1 MGTSSAMSTSNQYIK
16 YKITINQNSQSVSDN
31 YSNVTVKVNFYR
43 TNTGYTSYGTG
54 TVYCKIN
61 GTTYTASVSA
71 SQKITNSGIDLFS
84 KTLNIYHNN
93 DGTKTLTTSAWISHS
108 VVTSSEQSYSQKLS
122 TIPRA
127 STISSISGNTLGSPI
142 TVNISR
148 ASSSFTHKVFYKRTD
163 GQRFEVG
170 SGVGTSH
177 TFTPSINDS
186 NLLPNATS
194 GTAEITVDTYS
205 GSTYIGYNAKN
216 ITVYV
221 PSSVV
226 PTIGDITLTESV
238 SGIAEKFGGFVQ
250 WKSKIKASI
259 NASGSYSSTIK
270 SYSSKINGATYTS
283 NSFTTGYLNS
293 GGDCA
298 VTVKDSRGRESSKT
312 IGFSATAYWDPW
324 IDNFSVSRCNAD
336 GTANDSGNCA
346 KCVIKAGIAPVNDRN
361 DKTFTIQYK
370 KQSDSSYQTVILS
383 NDNYTLET
391 TQIFTDIDT
400 ESEYEFIL
408 TIGDYFGALK
418 VTRNIS
424 TAYTLVDYNASG
436 RGIAFGKVSTKN
448 AFEVDMQTNISSQ
461 ILLGDNNN
469 DENQVVFRN
478 LAHNQGKTYEN
489 DGIYPHN
496 TYICGGWGGDESAL
510 KIWDARNE
518 YQPLYYIDG
527 TKRLYYGDYGLYSP
541 NLNYGTFFDQYGNI
555 KKYGSADD
563 GNWSIMNSDGTQ
575 LFKVNWSDKKTSGCF
590 GSIYQAKTLYSNG
603 NGTQSTITFSESVY
617 NYTYLR
623 VYYRSND
630 WYWGSSIA
638 IPDAKIALTSG
649 TATSSKTYFKT
660 TVVTL
665 SGTTLTFGN
674 SSECSISTSG
684 SAGMGTSNNIYVLR
698 VIGYK

>member
-270 SYSSKINGATYTS
+270 SYSSKINSATYTS
-283 NSFTTGYLNS
+283 NSFTTGYLIS

-408 TIGDYFGALK
+408 NVTDYFTTSKLS
-418 VTRNIS
+418 RNIS
-424 TAYTLVDYNASG
+424 TSYTLMDFRSTG
-436 RGIAFGKVSTKN
+436 RGVAIGKVSTKDS
-448 AFEVDMQTNISSQ
+448 FEVAMEVHAESNIR
-461 ILLGDNNN
+461 IGEVNNAGN
-469 DENQVVFRN
+469 YISFRN
-478 LAHNQGKTYEN
+478 LASIQGKTYES
-489 DGIYPHN
+489 DGIYPHDTLIVGCDGN
-496 TYICGGWGGDESAL
+496 DKASISFY
-510 KIWDARNE
+510 DAKNS
-518 YQPLYYIDG
+518 YCPLWYDD
-527 TKRLYYGDYGLYSP
+527 TNKRLYYGAEGLHSP
-541 NLNYGTFFDQYGNI
+541 SDGGVYFDHYGNVI
-555 KKYGSADD
+555 TKDYMSGGSWNVVNNGEDYFKIDWSNKKVRGAI
-563 GNWSIMNSDGTQ
+563 GE
-575 LFKVNWSDKKTSGCF
+575 
-590 GSIYQAKTLYSNG
+590 IYQAKTLYSNG

-638 IPDAKIALTSG
+638 IPDARIALTSG

>member
-1 MGTSSAMSTSNQYIK
+1 MGTSSEMSTSNQYIK
-16 YKITINQNSQSVSDN
+16 YKITINQNWQSTSEN
-31 YSNVTVKVNFYR
+31 YSNVTVTVNCYR
-43 TNTGYTSYGTG
+43 TNTGYTSYGNG
-54 TVYCKIN
+54 TVYCKID
-61 GTTYTASVSA
+61 GTTYTASVST

-93 DGTKTLTTSAWISHS
+93 DGTKTLTCSAWISHD
-108 VVTSSEQSYSQKLS
+108 VFSSGEQSYSQTLS

-298 VTVKDSRGRESSKT
+298 VTVKDSRGREASKT

-336 GTANDSGNCA
+336 GTANDSGDCA
-346 KCVIKAGIAPVNDRN
+346 KCVIKAGIAPVNDKN
-361 DKTFTIQYK
+361 DKSFTIQYK
-370 KQSDSSYQTVILS
+370 KQSESSYQTVILS

-400 ESEYEFIL
+400 ESEYEFVL
-408 TIGDYFGALK
+408 NVSDYFTTSRLS
-418 VTRNIS
+418 RNIS
-424 TAYTLVDYNASG
+424 TAYTLMDFRNTG
-436 RGIAFGKVSTKN
+436 RGIAFGRVSTKDR
-448 AFEVDMQTNISSQ
+448 FEVNMD
-461 ILLGDNNN
+461 ILCDKWIRIGEST
-469 DENQVVFRN
+469 DETSAIVFKN
-478 LAHNQGKTYEN
+478 LASVQGKTYES
-489 DGIYPHN
+489 DGIYPHD
-496 TYICGGWGGDESAL
+496 TGILGGDGSNKASISVYDYKNGYSPL
-510 KIWDARNE
+510 WYNDTDKKI
-518 YQPLYYIDG
+518 
-527 TKRLYYGDYGLYSP
+527 YYGIEGLHSP
-541 NLNYGTFFDQYGNI
+541 ESSGIYFDKWGNVST
-555 KKYGSADD
+555 KTTRTSGDWHVA
-563 GNWSIMNSDGTQ
+563 NNGTQ
-575 LFKVNWSDKKTSGCF
+575 LFTINWSDKRIIGYY
-590 GSIYQAKTLYSNG
+590 G
-603 NGTQSTITFSESVY
+603 
-617 NYTYLR
+617 R
-623 VYYRSND
+623 VYQCKWLYNN
-630 WYWGSSIA
+630 
-638 IPDAKIALTSG
+638 P
-649 TATSSKTYFKT
+649 
-660 TVVTL
+660 
-665 SGTTLTFGN
+665 SGTTGTVTLNDSASNYDIIDIIFRTNDWEFSSTRVSNPNGRTAILTGVNGGSNFYFKN
-674 SSECSISTSG
+674 SSVYISGNTVKFNKQWEMAVEGSINKYTG
-684 SAGMGTSNNIYVLR
+684 SFAYIVTVLGL
-698 VIGYK
+698 I

>member
-298 VTVKDSRGRESSKT
+298 VTVKDSRGREASKT

-408 TIGDYFGALK
+408 NVTDYFTTSKLS
-418 VTRNIS
+418 RNIS
-424 TAYTLVDYNASG
+424 TAYTLMDFRSTG
-436 RGIAFGKVSTKN
+436 RGVAIGKVSTKDS
-448 AFEVDMQTNISSQ
+448 FEVAMEVHAESNIR
-461 ILLGDNNN
+461 IGEVNNAGN
-469 DENQVVFRN
+469 YISFRN
-478 LAHNQGKTYEN
+478 LASIQGKTYES
-489 DGIYPHN
+489 DGIYPHDTLIVGCDGN
-496 TYICGGWGGDESAL
+496 DKASISFY
-510 KIWDARNE
+510 DAKNS
-518 YQPLYYIDG
+518 YCPLWYDD
-527 TKRLYYGDYGLYSP
+527 TNKRLYYGAEGLHSP
-541 NLNYGTFFDQYGNI
+541 NDGGVYFDKWGNVITKDYMSSGGWYVVNNGENYFNIDWLN
-555 KKYGSADD
+555 KKVRGAI
-563 GNWSIMNSDGTQ
+563 GE
-575 LFKVNWSDKKTSGCF
+575 
-590 GSIYQAKTLYSNG
+590 IYQAKTLYSNG

>member
-16 YKITINQNSQSVSDN
+16 YKITVNQNSQSISDN

-61 GTTYTASVSA
+61 GTTYTASVST

-163 GQRFEVG
+163 GNRYEVG

-216 ITVYV
+216 ITIYV
-221 PSSVV
+221 PSSIV

-270 SYSSKINGATYTS
+270 NYSSKINGATYTS
-283 NSFTTGYLNS
+283 GSFTTDYLRS

-298 VTVKDSRGRESSKT
+298 VTVKDSRGREVSKT
-312 IGFSATAYWDPW
+312 VGFSATAYWDPW
-324 IDNFSVSRCNAD
+324 IDTFSVSRCNSD
-336 GTANDSGNCA
+336 GSANDSGNCA

-370 KQSDSSYQTVILS
+370 KQSESSYQTVTLS

-408 TIGDYFGALK
+408 NVTDYFTTSKLS
-418 VTRNIS
+418 RNIS
-424 TAYTLVDYNASG
+424 TAYTLMDFRSTG
-436 RGIAFGKVSTKN
+436 RGVAIGKVSTKDS
-448 AFEVDMQTNISSQ
+448 FEVAMEVHAESNVRIGEVNNTGNYIS
-461 ILLGDNNN
+461 
-469 DENQVVFRN
+469 FRN
-478 LAHNQGKTYEN
+478 LASIQGKTYED
-489 DGIYPHN
+489 DGIYPHDTLIIGCDGN
-496 TYICGGWGGDESAL
+496 DKSSISFY
-510 KIWDARNE
+510 DAKNS
-518 YQPLYYIDG
+518 YCPLWYDD
-527 TKRLYYGDYGLYSP
+527 TNKRLCYGAEGLHSP
-541 NLNYGTFFDQYGNI
+541 
-555 KKYGSADD
+555 
-563 GNWSIMNSDGTQ
+563 SDGGVYFNEWGNVVTKDYMSVGYWGIVNGSTDYFQ
-575 LFKVNWSDKKTSGCF
+575 VNWGDKKISGAI

-603 NGTQSTITFSESVY
+603 NGTQSTITFSESIY

-638 IPDAKIALTSG
+638 VPDARIALTSG

-674 SSECSISTSG
+674 SSECSINTSG
-684 SAGMGTSNNIYVLR
+684 AAGMGTSNNIYVLR

>member
-108 VVTSSEQSYSQKLS
+108 VVTSSEQSYSQTLS

-127 STISSISGNTLGSPI
+127 SKPTLSASSVTMGNSITIYTN
-142 TVNISR
+142 R
-148 ASSSFTHKVFYKRTD
+148 ASSSFTHALYY
-163 GQRFEVG
+163 QIG
-170 SGVGTSH
+170 SGGWNTIGTGIGTSKSW
-177 TFTPSINDS
+177 TVPINFANSI
-186 NLLPNATS
+186 PNSTS
-194 GTAEITVDTYS
+194 LSVKLWLETYN
-205 GSTYIGYNAKN
+205 GSTYIGCNSVSFTAN
-216 ITVYV
+216 V

-270 SYSSKINGATYTS
+270 NYSSKINGATYTS
-283 NSFTTGYLNS
+283 GSFTTDYLRS

-298 VTVKDSRGRESSKT
+298 VTVKDSRGREASKT

-324 IDNFSVSRCNAD
+324 IDTFSVSRCNSD
-336 GTANDSGNCA
+336 GSANDSGNCA

-370 KQSDSSYQTVILS
+370 KQSESSYQTVTLS

-408 TIGDYFGALK
+408 NVTDYFTTSKLS
-418 VTRNIS
+418 RNIS
-424 TAYTLVDYNASG
+424 TAYTLMDFRSTG
-436 RGIAFGKVSTKN
+436 RGVAIGKVSTKDS
-448 AFEVDMQTNISSQ
+448 FEVAMEVHAESNVRIGEVNNTGNYIS
-461 ILLGDNNN
+461 
-469 DENQVVFRN
+469 FRN
-478 LAHNQGKTYEN
+478 LASIQGKTYED
-489 DGIYPHN
+489 DGIYPHDTLIIGCDGN
-496 TYICGGWGGDESAL
+496 DKSSISFYDAKNSYCPLWYDDTNKRIC
-510 KIWDARNE
+510 
-518 YQPLYYIDG
+518 
-527 TKRLYYGDYGLYSP
+527 YGEEGLYSP
-541 NLNYGTFFDQYGNI
+541 NDGGVYFDKWGNVITKDYMSSGGWYVVNNGENYFNIDWLN
-555 KKYGSADD
+555 KKVRGAI
-563 GNWSIMNSDGTQ
+563 GE
-575 LFKVNWSDKKTSGCF
+575 
-590 GSIYQAKTLYSNG
+590 IYQAKTLYSNG

-638 IPDAKIALTSG
+638 IPDARIALTSA
-649 TATSSKTYFKT
+649 TATSTKTYFKT